1 MEADGNFV
9 LYDGF
14 GNVAWASNTSGNPGA
29 RAHIL
34 MADLYIENIDRVPI
48 ATFKSNTVC
57 P

>member
-9 LYDGF
+9 LNDGF
-14 GNVAWASNTSGNPGA
+14 GNVVWASNTGGNPGA

-34 MADLYIENIDRVPI
+34 MADLYIENINRVPI
-48 ATFKSNTVC
+48 VKYVGNAQC